1 MNADS
6 PAAISIRDIRVIR
19 GKIFLGTVSSS
30 SKAQEVCMRKLFVS
44 LLVLVLPV
52 QIFCQTP
59 PFLVIKNVAVIDM
72 TGAPPTPNM
81 TVVIGGGR
89 IARIGKSSKVKIPG
103 SAKVIDGDGKF
114 LIPSLWDMHV
124 HVLNSDLMLPLF
136 VANGVL
142 GVRDLGVHN
151 IDEIL
156 LWRKQAKEGKIVSP
170 RIVTAGK
177 VLDGY
182 PQADASFSIL
192 VKTPEEGRKAVRD
205 LKVNGVDCI
214 KVYDVLARD
223 TYFAIADE
231 SKKAGLPFVGHVP
244 MAITTTEASDAGQ
257 KSIEHL
263 GKILE
268 DSSSSPEK
276 IKTVHDAAIKE
287 GDYFAFTTRM
297 GRTYEAILDTYDD
310 KKANEIFAHFRKNN
324 TWQVPTLAIK
334 NGRAF
339 IDELDAKGD
348 PRTKY
353 VEPSQVNYWKPKVGF
368 FSRYRTPEY
377 IAAQKKYFQ
386 KELDLV
392 REMQRAGVK
401 ILAGTDAP
409 NAYVIAGFGLHD
421 ELALLVKAGLTPMQ
435 ALLAATRNPA
445 EYFGELS
452 SQGTIEKGK
461 IANLILLDADPLLD
475 ITNTTQIN
483 AVIQNGRYLSRQY
496 LDSILAGVEERAK
509 AK

>member
-1 MNADS
+1 
-6 PAAISIRDIRVIR
+6 
-19 GKIFLGTVSSS
+19 
-30 SKAQEVCMRKLFVS
+30 MRKLFVS
-44 LLVLVLPV
+44 LLVLALPV

-72 TGAPPTPNM
+72 TGAPPKPNM
-81 TVVIGGGR
+81 TVVIDGGR
-89 IARIGKSSKVKIPG
+89 IARIGKSSKIKIPQTVTGVDG
-103 SAKVIDGDGKF
+103 SGKF

-156 LWRKQAKEGKIVSP
+156 LWREQAKEGKIVSP

-223 TYFAIADE
+223 TYYAIADE

-244 MAITTTEASDAGQ
+244 MSITTTEASDAGQ

-268 DSSSSPEK
+268 D
-276 IKTVHDAAIKE
+276 
-287 GDYFAFTTRM
+287 
-297 GRTYEAILDTYDD
+297 
-310 KKANEIFAHFRKNN
+310 
-324 TWQVPTLAIK
+324 
-334 NGRAF
+334 
-339 IDELDAKGD
+339 
-348 PRTKY
+348 
-353 VEPSQVNYWKPKVGF
+353 
-368 FSRYRTPEY
+368 
-377 IAAQKKYFQ
+377 
-386 KELDLV
+386 
-392 REMQRAGVK
+392 
-401 ILAGTDAP
+401 
-409 NAYVIAGFGLHD
+409 
-421 ELALLVKAGLTPMQ
+421 
-435 ALLAATRNPA
+435 
-445 EYFGELS
+445 
-452 SQGTIEKGK
+452 
-461 IANLILLDADPLLD
+461 
-475 ITNTTQIN
+475 
-483 AVIQNGRYLSRQY
+483 
-496 LDSILAGVEERAK
+496 
-509 AK
+509 

>member
-1 MNADS
+1 
-6 PAAISIRDIRVIR
+6 
-19 GKIFLGTVSSS
+19 
-30 SKAQEVCMRKLFVS
+30 MRRLLVS
-44 LLVLVLPV
+44 LLLFVFPVHVL
-52 QIFCQTP
+52 CQADQAKK
-59 PFLVIKNVAVIDM
+59 FAIKNVTVIDM
-72 TGAPPTPNM
+72 TGAPPEPNM
-81 TVVIGGGR
+81 TVVISNGR
-89 IARIGKSSKVKIPG
+89 IDQIGKSSRIKIPQP
-103 SAKVIDGDGKF
+103 AEVIDGRGKF

-142 GVRDLGVHN
+142 GIRDLGVHN
-151 IDEIL
+151 LDDIL
-156 LWRKQAKEGKIVSP
+156 LWRAEAEVGKIVSP

-177 VLDGY
+177 ILDGY

-192 VKTPEEGRKAVRD
+192 VKTPDEGRKAVRD
-205 LKVNGVDCI
+205 LKAKGVDCI
-214 KVYDVLARD
+214 KVYDVLARE

-231 SKKAGLPFVGHVP
+231 AKKQGLSFVGHVP
-244 MAITTTEASDAGQ
+244 TAITTTEASDAGQ

-268 DSSSSPEK
+268 DSSASPEK
-276 IKTVHDAAIKE
+276 IRAAQTTPIKD

-297 GRTYEAILDTYDD
+297 GRTYYAILATYSD
-310 KKANEIFAHFRKNN
+310 KKAEEIFAHFRKNN

-377 IAAQKKYFQ
+377 IAAQKRYFQ

-392 REMQRAGVK
+392 GGMQRSGVK
-401 ILAGTDAP
+401 ILAGTDVP

-445 EYFGELS
+445 EYFGELRE
-452 SQGTIEKGK
+452 QGTIEKGK
-461 IANLILLDADPLLD
+461 IANLILLDANPLD
-475 ITNTTQIN
+475 NITNTTRIN
-483 AVIQNGRYLSRQY
+483 AVIQNGKYLSRQD
-496 LDSILAGVEERAK
+496 LDEILAGVEEAAK
-509 AK
+509 KK